1 MANIRA
7 SILADSVSEAGV
19 RLTTTYVSDA
29 DGLRRIGVAVAVWGA
44 MAAVRDSDFFVR
56 LAEARARSATTRAGI
71 WRQRCA
77 KMSRK
82 LEAERAARRKRDLLL
97 RARRE
102 MRDHP
107 VWIIDMLYWRFSR
120 RQCLQRP
127 ADWGRTWWLDRTVFG
142 PRGVLP

>member
-19 RLTTTYVSDA
+19 RLTTTYASDA

-77 KMSRK
+77 KMSRE
-82 LEAERAARRKRDLLL
+82 LEAERAARRKW
-97 RARRE
+97 E
-102 MRDHP
+102 MR
-107 VWIIDMLYWRFSR
+107 LRWRAE
-120 RQCLQRP
+120 QPPNALD
-127 ADWGRTWWLDRTVFG
+127 ADRLRIRAWRYPFGGALLPGASGKFRHLPISG